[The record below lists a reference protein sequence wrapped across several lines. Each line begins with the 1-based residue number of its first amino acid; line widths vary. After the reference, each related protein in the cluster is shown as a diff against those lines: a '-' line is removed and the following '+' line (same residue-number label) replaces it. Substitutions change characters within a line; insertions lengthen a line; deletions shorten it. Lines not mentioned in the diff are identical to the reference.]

1 MHYINP
7 DPPRDAVRGP
17 RLDRSRCS
25 LPLDRHSYGVIVRG
39 WLLRSVLD
47 FEYHYTEQQQLFR
60 ADVQAWISTNIPEDL
75 IDPAMAA
82 GSHVDSA
89 EAMATVRRRLG
100 EKGWLAPTAP
110 VEFGGA
116 ALTHDHALVLIEEL
130 GSRGLH
136 WVLGSEASSVGSAL
150 QEWGTE
156 EQKEQFLR
164 PFRSGEL
171 NTWRISLESGA
182 DLDKD
187 NLGIRAF
194 LDGDDYVLSG
204 SAVFWGSGTQP
215 DYLWL
220 VAVTDPDGPPSKS
233 TAAFLVPALLNG
245 VRIDTP
251 DSLIS
256 GQSHRVTFDNVW
268 VPSHFL
274 LGEDGHGWSVMDQP
288 LDAEEYANQSYSGD
302 EEVADLIKYA
312 SENSRYGTVISKQ
325 PFFQQMLMEVYTN
338 SEVIRVLKLRNV
350 WMAETKQELTYQK
363 AQTELLEK
371 KAALRLSQVVRE
383 IMGVYALLG
392 SEDPMAPMRGRF
404 QIQQKRSL
412 ARQNPAGAL
421 EAQAAIVARHL
432 GFDPYEG
439 KNTEYAQQSIANW

>member
-1 MHYINP
+1 MALI
-7 DPPRDAVRGP
+7 
-17 RLDRSRCS
+17 
-25 LPLDRHSYGVIVRG
+25 VIR

-47 FEYHYTEQQQLFR
+47 FEYHYTEQQKLFR
-60 ADVQAWISTNIPEDL
+60 VDVQEWISANIPEGL
-75 IDPAMAA
+75 VDPAMAYS
-82 GSHVDSA
+82 SHGASTD
-89 EAMATVRRRLG
+89 AMATIRRRLG

-110 VEFGGA
+110 VELGGA
-116 ALTHDHALVLIEEL
+116 GLTHDHALILIEEL
-130 GSRGLH
+130 GSRGLQ
-136 WVLGSEASSVGSAL
+136 WVLGTEESSVGSAL

-156 EQKEQFLR
+156 EQKQQFLR
-164 PFRSGEL
+164 AFRSGEL

-187 NLGIRAF
+187 NLGTRAF
-194 LDGDDYVLSG
+194 LEGDDYILSG
-204 SAVFWGSGTQP
+204 SAVFWGAGTQP

-220 VAVTDPDGPPSKS
+220 IAVTDPDGPASKS

-245 VRIDTP
+245 VAIHTP

-256 GQSHRVTFDNVW
+256 GQSHVVTFDNVW

-288 LDAEEYANQSYSGD
+288 LNPEEYVNQTYSGD
-302 EEVADLIKYA
+302 EEVADLIKY
-312 SENSRYGTVISKQ
+312 SVENSRYGNVISKQ

-338 SEVIRVLKLRNV
+338 SEVIRVLKLRNA

-412 ARQNPAGAL
+412 ARQNPAAAL

-439 KNTEYAQQSIANW
+439 KNTEYVQQSIANW